1 MYLIQQNQKRHFM
14 FNNVHGIVE
23 SKCISGRLLNLYNLG
38 NVLQIEHDF
47 PNVVAQQLVFVL

>member
-23 SKCISGRLLNLYNLG
+23 SKYISGRLLNLYNLG
-38 NVLQIEHDF
+38 NVLRIGHDF
-47 PNVVAQQLVFVL
+47 PNVVARQLVFVV